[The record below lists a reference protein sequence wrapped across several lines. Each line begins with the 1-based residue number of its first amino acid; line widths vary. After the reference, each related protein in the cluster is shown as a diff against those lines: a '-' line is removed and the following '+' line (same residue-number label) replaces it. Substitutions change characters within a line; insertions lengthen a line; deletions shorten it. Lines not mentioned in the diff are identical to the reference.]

1 MYEKHRMDE
10 IFARFRLSISFIY
23 SISLILFGEILVRN
37 KERHPATLCVQG
49 THTQTSGPA
58 VVPIVQTSTFVFENQ
73 QQMLDSVQGKSGG
86 HVYTRWSNP
95 TTKNVEEKISALEG
109 TEDTHILASGMAAI
123 SSAVMGLVKGGERIL
138 SSDSIY
144 GGTVHLFNEILP
156 QNGIHVDYVDTEEL
170 VDRISDSGDTYK
182 LCFFETPTNPTLKI
196 VDIKK
201 VADAA
206 RSTGTISMID
216 STFGSPINQRPHISG
231 IDLVMHS
238 ATKYLGGHSDII
250 AGTISGSKDMMAKV
264 RSAAKLLGGTM
275 DPFASFL
282 LDRGIKTLS
291 VRMERHNFNA
301 KYLAEKLEKDTRIR
315 KVHYPGLP
323 SHPHHDIARKQMDG
337 FGGMLSIELESDL
350 AGTSKFVDS
359 LEIFLNAVSLGGVE
373 SLASIPALT
382 THYGLSEQALQE
394 MDISESTVRL
404 SVGIEEPSDLLQDL
418 LSALESIR

>member
-1 MYEKHRMDE
+1 M
-10 IFARFRLSISFIY
+10 
-23 SISLILFGEILVRN
+23 RN
-37 KERHPATLCVQG
+37 EDRHPSTLCVQG
-49 THTQTSGPA
+49 RHTQTSGPA

-73 QQMLDSVQGKSGG
+73 QEMLESVQGKSGG

-109 TEDTHILASGMAAI
+109 TEDTHVLASGMAAI
-123 SSAVMGLVKGGERIL
+123 SSTVMGIVKGGERIL

-144 GGTVHLFNEILP
+144 GGTVHLFNKILL
-156 QNGIHVDYVDTEEL
+156 QYGIQVDYVDTDEL
-170 VDRISDSGDTYK
+170 VDRLTDSRDNYK

-206 RSTGTISMID
+206 RATGTTSMID
-216 STFGSPINQRPHISG
+216 STFGSPINQRPHKLG
-231 IDLVMHS
+231 VDLVMHS

-250 AGTISGSKDMMAKV
+250 AGTISGSNIMMEHV

-315 KVHYPGLP
+315 KVHYPGLT
-323 SHPHHDIARKQMDG
+323 SHPHHDVARKQMDG

-359 LEIFLNAVSLGGVE
+359 LQIFLNAVSLGGVE

-382 THYGLSEQALQE
+382 THYGIGEQAMSE
-394 MDISESTVRL
+394 MDIAESTVRL
-404 SVGIEEPSDLLQDL
+404 SIGIEDPSDLLHDL
-418 LSALESIR
+418 LSALDSVL

>member
-1 MYEKHRMDE
+1 M
-10 IFARFRLSISFIY
+10 
-23 SISLILFGEILVRN
+23 RN
-37 KERHPATLCVQG
+37 KERHQSTLCVQG
-49 THTQTSGPA
+49 KHKLKSGPA
-58 VVPIVQTSTFVFENQ
+58 VVPIAQTSTFVFENQ
-73 QQMLDSVQGKSGG
+73 QQMVDSVQGKSGG

-109 TEDTHILASGMAAI
+109 TEDTHVLASGMAAI
-123 SSAVMGLVKGGERIL
+123 SSAVMGVVKGGEIIL

-144 GGTVHLFNEILP
+144 GGTVHLFNKILT
-156 QNGIHVDYVDTEEL
+156 QYGIQVDYVDIDEL
-170 VDRISDSGDTYK
+170 VNRLSDSHDTYK

-201 VADAA
+201 VAEAA
-206 RSTGTISMID
+206 HAAGTISMID
-216 STFGSPINQRPHISG
+216 STFGSPINQRPHMLG
-231 IDLVMHS
+231 VDLVMHS

-250 AGTISGSKDMMAKV
+250 AGTISGSNEMMGNV

-275 DPFASFL
+275 DPFGSFL

-301 KYLAEKLEKDTRIR
+301 KYLAEKLEKDSRIR
-315 KVHYPGLP
+315 KVHYPGL
-323 SHPHHDIARKQMDG
+323 SNHPHHDVARKQMDG
-337 FGGMLSIELESDL
+337 FGGMLSIELDSDL

-382 THYGLSEQALQE
+382 THYGIGEKALRE

-418 LSALESIR
+418 LSALDATV

>member
-1 MYEKHRMDE
+1 VK
-10 IFARFRLSISFIY
+10 
-23 SISLILFGEILVRN
+23 N
-37 KERHPATLCVQG
+37 KDRHPSTLCVQG

-109 TEDTHILASGMAAI
+109 TEDTHVLASGMAAI
-123 SSAVMGLVKGGERIL
+123 SSAIFGVVKGGERIL

-144 GGTVHLFNEILP
+144 GGTVQLFNKVLP
-156 QNGIHVDYVDTEEL
+156 QNGIQVDYVDTDEI
-170 VDRISDSGDTYK
+170 VDRLMDSQGVYK

-196 VDIKK
+196 VDMKK

-206 RSTGTISMID
+206 QANGTISMID
-216 STFGSPINQRPHISG
+216 STFGSPINQRPHMLG

-250 AGTISGSKDMMAKV
+250 AGTISGPKDMMIKV

-282 LDRGIKTLS
+282 LDRGLKTLS

-301 KYLAEKLEKDTRIR
+301 KYLAEKLENDTRIR

-323 SHPHHDIARKQMDG
+323 SHPHHDVARRQMDR

-350 AGTSKFVDS
+350 AGTTTFVDS
-359 LEIFLNAVSLGGVE
+359 LDIFLNAVSLGGVE

-382 THYGLSEQALQE
+382 THYGLSEQALRE

-404 SVGIEEPSDLLQDL
+404 SVGIEEPSDLLADL
-418 LSALESIR
+418 LSALDTTI